1 MADALTFPVPGKL
14 YFKKGSLPV
23 ALRELRDV
31 YRVSRAAVYADEAM
45 RHDGRI
51 GAVTCVLQDLGLS
64 YAVNSASFAAEAAI
78 AFGSHETWSALP
90 ETGLRIIIP
99 TAIDTLG
106 ARAWRSADMVIL
118 DEDVLH
124 DDTPLPVQKWR
135 TLDNARRSLQ
145 GANASDYTLAW
156 AVQAM
161 RLVLD
166 GDDSTETLLHAAA
179 LARLAYSAA
188 VPGDEPETEV
198 RLDDAAAALGMTP
211 AALHERLFSAMTAAD
226 RAQYRPYAEAIVTA

>member
-1 MADALTFPVPGKL
+1 MADVLTFPVPGKL

-31 YRVSRAAVYADEAM
+31 YRVSRVAVTADEAM

-51 GAVTCVLQDLGLS
+51 DAVTRVLQDLGLS
-64 YAVNSASFAAEAAI
+64 YAVNSTSFAAEAAI
-78 AFGSHETWSALP
+78 AFGSHETWDALP

-99 TAIDTLG
+99 TVIDTIGVKAWLG
-106 ARAWRSADMVIL
+106 ADMVIL

-124 DDTPLPVQKWR
+124 DDTPLPVQRWQI
-135 TLDNARRSLQ
+135 LDNARRSLR
-145 GANASDYTLAW
+145 GENASDYTLAW

-161 RLVLD
+161 RLVFD
-166 GDDSTETLLHAAA
+166 GDDSAETLLHAAS

-188 VPGDEPETEV
+188 VPGDERMGTED
-198 RLDDAAAALGMTP
+198 LLNDAAAALCTT
-211 AALHERLFSAMTAAD
+211 AHALEQRI
-226 RAQYRPYAEAIVTA
+226 YGYAVTALGDR